1 MKRLVI
7 LGSTGSIGTQTL
19 QIVEKFPHLFSV
31 EALSADSS
39 WELLAEQAK
48 KFHAKAVALRNK
60 DYIRRLELM
69 LEGSGIEI
77 LQGEKGIDEIAQMDC
92 DMVITA
98 LVGISG
104 LSPTLKAIDAGRTIA
119 LANKET
125 LVVGGELV
133 MSGAK
138 EKNIT
143 ILPIDSE
150 HSAIFQ
156 CLNGETIKEVD
167 KIILTSSG
175 GPFRRLALDEL
186 KIRTAADA
194 LKHPTWNM
202 GNKVTIDSS
211 TLMNKGFEVI
221 EARWLFDISP
231 DQIEV
236 LIHPQS
242 IIHSMVRFIDGS
254 IKAQLSTPD
263 MRIPI
268 QYALSY
274 PERLPSEYVVT
285 DFIKIGSFTFE
296 EPRRDAFPC
305 LEYAFDSLKVGGTMP
320 AVLNGANE
328 VAVQLFLDGRIGYTD
343 ISHIIYEAMN
353 SHKVV
358 KNPDLG
364 ELLEADRDARKKAN
378 KCSL

>member
-1 MKRLVI
+1 MKRLII

-31 EALSADSS
+31 EALTADSS
-39 WELLAEQAK
+39 WELLAKQAR
-48 KFHAKAVALRNK
+48 KFKAKAVALRNEK
-60 DYIRRLELM
+60 YIHLLEPM
-69 LEGSGIEI
+69 LEGSGIKI
-77 LQGEKGIDEIAQMDC
+77 LKGEKGIDEIAAMDC

-133 MSGAK
+133 ITKAK
-138 EKNIT
+138 EKNVN

-156 CLNGETIKEVD
+156 CLKGEDIKDVD
-167 KIILTSSG
+167 KIVLTSSG
-175 GPFRRLALDEL
+175 GPFRNLSIDQL
-186 KIRTAADA
+186 KTRTAADA

-231 DQIEV
+231 DKIEV
-236 LIHPQS
+236 IIHPQS

-254 IKAQLSTPD
+254 IIAQLSTPD

-274 PERLPSEYVVT
+274 PDRLPAEYVIT
-285 DFIKIGSFTFE
+285 DFTKIGSFTFE
-296 EPRRDAFPC
+296 EPRWNAFPC
-305 LEYAFDSLKVGGTMP
+305 LEYAFDSLKIGGTMP

-343 ISHIIYEAMN
+343 IALIIHQAMN
-353 SHKVV
+353 SHKII
-358 KNPDLG
+358 KNPYLED
-364 ELLEADRDARKKAN
+364 LLEADREARETAN
-378 KCSL
+378 KCLQ

>member
-19 QIVEKFPHLFSV
+19 QIVEKFPQLFSV
-31 EALSADSS
+31 EALTADSS
-39 WELLAEQAK
+39 WELLANQAK
-48 KFHAKAVALRNK
+48 KFNVKAVALRNNK
-60 DYIRRLELM
+60 YINELERV
-69 LEGSGIEI
+69 LEGSGIHI
-77 LQGEKGIDEIAQMDC
+77 LRNEAGIDEIASMDC
-92 DMVITA
+92 DMVVTA

-104 LSPTLKAIDAGRTIA
+104 LSPTLKAIEAGRTIA

-125 LVVGGELV
+125 LVVGGELI
-133 MSGAK
+133 MSKAK
-138 EKNIT
+138 EKNVK

-156 CLNGETIKEVD
+156 CLSGENIKEVD

-175 GPFRRLALDEL
+175 GPFRSLSIEEL
-186 KIRTAADA
+186 KTRTASDA
-194 LKHPTWNM
+194 LKHPTWTM

-236 LIHPQS
+236 IIHPQS
-242 IIHSMVRFIDGS
+242 IIHSMVRFVDGS

-274 PERLPSEYVVT
+274 PDRLPAEYVIT
-285 DFIKIGSFTFE
+285 DFARIGSLTFE
-296 EPRRDAFPC
+296 APRWNAFPC
-305 LEYAFDSLKVGGTMP
+305 LEYAFDSLRIGGTMP
-320 AVLNGANE
+320 AILNGANE
-328 VAVQLFLDGRIGYTD
+328 VAVELFLKGRIGYGD
-343 ISHIIYEAMN
+343 ISRIIYEAMN
-353 SHKVV
+353 SHKVI
-358 KNPDLG
+358 KYPGIED
-364 ELLEADRDARKKAN
+364 LLEVDREARRISKKL
-378 KCSL
+378 S

>member
-48 KFHAKAVALRNK
+48 KFHVRAVALRNK
-60 DYIRRLELM
+60 EYIHPLEQTLD
-69 LEGSGIEI
+69 GSGVEV
-77 LQGEKGIDEIAQMDC
+77 LQGEKGIDEIAEMDC

-133 MSGAK
+133 MSAARK
-138 EKNIT
+138 KKVS

-156 CLNGETIKEVD
+156 CLTGETIKEVD

-175 GPFRRLALDEL
+175 GPFRNLSIDEL
-186 KIRTAADA
+186 KTRTAADA

-221 EARWLFDISP
+221 EARWLFDIPP

-236 LIHPQS
+236 IIHPQS

-274 PERLPSEYVVT
+274 PERLPAQHVVT
-285 DFIKIGSFTFE
+285 DFTKIGTLTFE
-296 EPRRDAFPC
+296 DPRRDAFPC
-305 LEYAFDSLKVGGTMP
+305 LEYAFESLKEGGTMP
-320 AVLNGANE
+320 AILNGANE
-328 VAVQLFLDGRIGYTD
+328 AAVQLFLDGKIGYTD
-343 ISHIIYEAMN
+343 ISRIIHKAMN

-364 ELLEADRDARKKAN
+364 NLLEADREARN
-378 KCSL
+378 ITNIGST